1 MKEVKH
7 IVPEDTVNFKEMKT
21 LVIWMI
27 FSIVPLHQASEQ
39 TVYTF
44 GQNCSVVITVN
55 PEDEIYVLYEGG
67 SLSSACDTF
76 QFKHNS
82 TLCITSLN
90 HDDPDCAVEL
100 QYYIKN
106 DSRTP
111 EKRYTCTN
119 RPDEDDYCVKEKET
133 MFLKLQSLS
142 YNRQNVTI
150 KLRIKLIE
158 VEETKWYI
166 FVILAAVFILAVIVI
181 VVLCKLAINGL
192 TRRSRSNG
200 RTYNAGADLMD
211 EHTIQELNILAIYG
225 LTRRSRSNGRTYNT
239 GAAPANKYMPS
250 NGAYPTQT
258 SGQQTTNFSNEP
270 AGYNPSSTTWNY
282 STPQDFSAFTYNN
295 PVS

>member
-1 MKEVKH
+1 
-7 IVPEDTVNFKEMKT
+7 MKT

-67 SLSSACDTF
+67 SLSNACDTF

-106 DSRTP
+106 DSRTT
-111 EKRYTCTN
+111 EKRYTCTS
-119 RPDEDDYCVKEKET
+119 RPDENDYCVKEKET
-133 MFLKLQSLS
+133 MFLKLHSLS
-142 YNRQNVTI
+142 YNRQNVII
-150 KLRIKLIE
+150 KLRIKLLE
-158 VEETKWYI
+158 VE
-166 FVILAAVFILAVIVI
+166 
-181 VVLCKLAINGL
+181 
-192 TRRSRSNG
+192 
-200 RTYNAGADLMD
+200 
-211 EHTIQELNILAIYG
+211 
-225 LTRRSRSNGRTYNT
+225 
-239 GAAPANKYMPS
+239 APANKYMPS

-258 SGQQTTNFSNEP
+258 SGQQTTNLSNEP
-270 AGYNPSSTTWNY
+270 AGYPPSSKTGNY
-282 STPQDFSAFTYNN
+282 STPQDFSAFTYSN

>member
-158 VEETKWYI
+158 VE
-166 FVILAAVFILAVIVI
+166 
-181 VVLCKLAINGL
+181 
-192 TRRSRSNG
+192 
-200 RTYNAGADLMD
+200 
-211 EHTIQELNILAIYG
+211 
-225 LTRRSRSNGRTYNT
+225 
-239 GAAPANKYMPS
+239 APANKYMPS

>member
-1 MKEVKH
+1 
-7 IVPEDTVNFKEMKT
+7 MKT

-166 FVILAAVFILAVIVI
+166 FVILASVFILAVIVI
-181 VVLCKLAINGL
+181 VVLCKLAI
-192 TRRSRSNG
+192 
-200 RTYNAGADLMD
+200 
-211 EHTIQELNILAIYG
+211 YG
-225 LTRRSRSNGRTYNT
+225 LNRRSRSNGRTYNT